1 VILSY
6 NESDNEIV
14 IIPLDEAHDHP
25 SVHEINHTGERVA
38 IGASGFVKNHDIKL
52 EHTMRYR
59 PEWDDDLGNEAIDG
73 GLRIDLD
80 QDAEVVTFADRSSEE
95 DEDEGEDEQSATD
108 DE

>member
-1 VILSY
+1 MILSY

-25 SVHEINHTGERVA
+25 SVHGISHTGERVA
-38 IGASGFVKNHDIKL
+38 IGASGFVKNHDIRL
-52 EHTMRYR
+52 EQTMRYR
-59 PEWDDDLGNEAIDG
+59 PEWDDGLGNDAING